1 MKRILKRIWAGWK
14 KFAHALGVFN
24 TKVILTLLYFLVIG
38 IAAIFAK
45 IFGRELLDRKF
56 SGSDSLWKSRE
67 PLLPNLEEAR
77 RQF

>member
-1 MKRILKRIWAGWK
+1 MKRILKRIWSGWK

-38 IAAIFAK
+38 VAAVFAK
-45 IFGRELLDRKF
+45 IFGKDLLDRKF
-56 SGSDSLWKSRE
+56 TGADSLWKIKE

>member
-14 KFAHALGVFN
+14 RFAHALGVFN
-24 TKVILTLLYFLVIG
+24 TKVILSILYFTVIG
-38 IAAIFAK
+38 AAAIFAK
-45 IFGRELLDRKF
+45 IFGKELLDREF
-56 SGSDSLWKSRE
+56 SSTDSLWKTKE